1 MPSSD
6 PFVVNNNAV
15 HEPGIRGGGRIRRV
29 PPRVTTRVTSTQF
42 SACLPAEANAL
53 GELRRRINDLLA
65 GAGVAES
72 DRYDTL
78 LVAHE
83 LAANAI
89 EHGSGAKDEIEVQCS
104 LAGKELRLVVLD
116 SSSGSSVPVAQKPR
130 AEQARGRGLYLV
142 DWLTD
147 SWTETIVRG
156 RRKITATLTLGR
168 A

>member
-1 MPSSD
+1 MT
-6 PFVVNNNAV
+6 A
-15 HEPGIRGGGRIRRV
+15 
-29 PPRVTTRVTSTQF
+29 TQF
-42 SACLPAEANAL
+42 TACLPAEANAL
-53 GELRRRINDLLA
+53 GELRRRINELLA

-104 LAGKELRLVVLD
+104 LAGEELRLAVLD
-116 SSSGSSVPVAQKPR
+116 SSSGSSGSSVPLVQKPE

-147 SWTETIVRG
+147 SWAETIVRG
-156 RRKITATLTLGR
+156 RRKITATLTLTR